1 MCKLNYRLMIG
12 EREFR
17 GFPVPL
23 LPSTI
28 QHQGDYYMEASFI
41 VAVVLIW
48 LHKLPQISLTLSGFV
63 WT

>member
-1 MCKLNYRLMIG
+1 MIG
-12 EREFR
+12 EREFP

-48 LHKLPQISLTLSGFV
+48 LHELPQISLTLSGFV
-63 WT
+63 